1 MAKWLQFNLK
11 LGKTEAAG
19 VQLLD
24 QKLMEEMH
32 WAAVGFENQNVLQE
46 RFLTRPQYPVDAI
59 QIGYGYGWFVSTYRG
74 TVCVP
79 QYTKTNKAVKYKY
92 FIFDK

>member
-11 LGKTEAAG
+11 LGKTEAG

-24 QKLMEEMH
+24 RKLMEEIH
-32 WAAVGFENQNVLQE
+32 WAAIGFVNQNVLQE

-59 QIGYGYGWFVSTYRG
+59 QIGYGYGWFISTYRG
-74 TVCVP
+74 TV
-79 QYTKTNKAVKYKY
+79 YREL
-92 FIFDK
+92 FDNFGKGP